1 MKEFQSLVMDK
12 FTQNTTL
19 ELQLQNHYFDMYQNL
34 TLKATRIH
42 WYTKVIYSS
51 QIHLKISMDVVIVYI
66 LIKKCH
72 FLLDITQLF

>member
-34 TLKATRIH
+34 TLKATRFIG
-42 WYTKVIYSS
+42 
-51 QIHLKISMDVVIVYI
+51 
-66 LIKKCH
+66 
-72 FLLDITQLF
+72 TQR